1 MHIITC
7 PTVTLQYFKEV
18 LPFEFWTLNLSS
30 RVELLDIMDCLFSHF
45 NAAFFS
51 KRFINILSLK
61 KKTLATQYKGK
72 KGVKF
77 FNHYKVAA
85 G

>member
-1 MHIITC
+1 
-7 PTVTLQYFKEV
+7 
-18 LPFEFWTLNLSS
+18 
-30 RVELLDIMDCLFSHF
+30 MDCLFSHF